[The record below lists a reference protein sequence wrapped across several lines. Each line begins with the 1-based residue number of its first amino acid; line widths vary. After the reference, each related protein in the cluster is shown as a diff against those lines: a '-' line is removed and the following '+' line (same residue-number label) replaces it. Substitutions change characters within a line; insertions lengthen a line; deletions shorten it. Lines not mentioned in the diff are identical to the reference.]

1 MRCFNPDML
10 QPGDLFAWIR
20 SSGQRK
26 RTYLDQQYKMYSI
39 IQRKYFNCTTSILID
54 IDYVTNTYTFI
65 NESHIYSMPITTVAQ
80 HKFLR
85 ELVPVCIGII

>member
-10 QPGDLFAWIR
+10 QPGDLFVWLR
-20 SSGQRK
+20 SSGPQ
-26 RTYLDQQYKMYSI
+26 TYLDQQYRMYSSI
-39 IQRKYFNCTTSILID
+39 HRKYFNCCTMSILID

-65 NESHIYSMPITTVAQ
+65 NKSLVCSMPITTVAQ

-85 ELVPVCIGII
+85 ELVPVCIGRI